1 MRGSFKK
8 YWSFYVEGYRYFQ
21 LLIATTK
28 QAVVSLFV
36 PKVMFFSCHFTIQ
49 TKFVKLSHAKFRAY
63 KTKMF
68 TIFDFCVIK

>member
-1 MRGSFKK
+1 MGGSFKK

-36 PKVMFFSCHFTIQ
+36 PKVMFFFMPFYNPNKVCKTESCKIQ
-49 TKFVKLSHAKFRAY
+49 S
-63 KTKMF
+63 
-68 TIFDFCVIK
+68 IQN